1 MKECDGCRIKHQK
14 IMELNEQI
22 AVQKG
27 MLEDYQ
33 KENLELKAKHDEIEQ
48 LQKEYAESEKD
59 NEDNPFAA
67 VCDLV
72 KKEARSQG
80 RNDAIAEIERRI
92 EECLKYMESGGYSF
106 WEECAKD
113 IRKVLA
119 SMREKK
125 EKVKG

>member
-1 MKECDGCRIKHQK
+1 MLKECDGCRIKHQK

-27 MLEDYQ
+27 MIEDYQ

-80 RNDAIAEIERRI
+80 RNDAIAEIEKGVI
-92 EECLKYMESGGYSF
+92 ELYGSTEQKFAESRMGKMF
-106 WEECAKD
+106 
-113 IRKVLA
+113 A
-119 SMREKK
+119 SMKK
-125 EKVKG
+125 AKA